1 MSKAVLSSKFFSL
14 EKYQV
19 RRALLSVFNKQDI
32 VSLAKG
38 LGDEVELLS
47 TGGTRKMLTGEGLK
61 VTEVS
66 DYTSSPELLGGR
78 VKTLHPKI
86 YGGLLARRSDP
97 DHLEDCQQNKV
108 GLIDLVVV
116 NLYPFSTAVGQS
128 HAVWTAGG
136 KRNPEEA
143 TGLENIDIGGVS
155 LIRACAKNYYDT
167 VLLTSPAQYSDFL
180 TRLKEDRITP
190 EYRHR
195 LAVEGFKIT
204 SQYDK
209 MISEWLE
216 NDRRQLKY
224 GLNPHQE
231 DAWILGLEK
240 AGLMVKGGNPGY
252 INFLDALQGYRL
264 VSLIWEVLGVV
275 AACSMKHV
283 SPAGVG
289 LGTGVYPDEVNPF
302 LSGDGVVDDPVSI
315 AYARARNS
323 DPRSSF
329 GDFVCVNSR
338 VTVAFAKKLKS
349 YVCDGLIAPDFEE
362 GALDILTTKKGGR
375 FIILQM
381 PLINNDGADSVRG
394 CENERDSEKERSGE
408 TSTERREIVVNGSKI
423 VLQQSGLNIDWNKI
437 KRDIMAQLASTG
449 AEQGEALMNDMVMGM
464 ISILYTQSNS
474 VGVAY
479 QGQMI
484 GIGAGQQS
492 RIDCVD
498 LACRKADIFLERQTK
513 EAIEYLAS
521 LRGKRQEK
529 LNQLTEWAEESCR
542 KKGEIGKE
550 SGRSENRTGNKSGTG
565 TGIFSRIPGLII
577 ISDAFFPFRDNI
589 DHCSEIG
596 VEWVVQPGGSV
607 QDSQVQEAC
616 QEYGMTQILTGTRLF
631 WH

>member
-19 RRALLSVFNKQDI
+19 RKALLSVFNKQDI

-38 LGDEVELLS
+38 LGDGVELLS

-97 DHLEDCQQNKV
+97 DHLEDCQQHNV

-128 HAVWTAGG
+128 DEDWTAGG
-136 KRNPEEA
+136 KRNLKEA

-167 VLLTSPAQYSDFL
+167 VLLTSPSQYSDFL
-180 TRLKEDRITP
+180 TRLREDRITP

-204 SQYDK
+204 SQYDL

-224 GLNPHQE
+224 GLNPHQD

-381 PLINNDGADSVRG
+381 PLVNNDGA
-394 CENERDSEKERSGE
+394 ENERGSTVGSAE
-408 TSTERREIVVNGSKI
+408 TERREILVNGNKI
-423 VLQQSGLNIDWNKI
+423 VLQQSKGKIDWNKI
-437 KRDIMAQLASTG
+437 KKDIMTKIAATG
-449 AEQGEALMNDMVMGM
+449 AEQEQALMNDMVMGM

-474 VGVAY
+474 VGIAY
-479 QGQMI
+479 RGQMI

-513 EAIEYLAS
+513 EAVEYLAS
-521 LRGKRQEK
+521 LSGKRQEK
-529 LNQLTEWAEESCR
+529 LNQLTEWAEASCL
-542 KKGEIGKE
+542 KKGEIGKDCD
-550 SGRSENRTGNKSGTG
+550 GKNENG